1 MVGRSPPKRKIVG
14 SSPIKDVL
22 FDKNKLN
29 YQAIL
34 HDISC
39 FVTSHRT
46 IPLANNNFFKLSYE
60 NVFDLYYSNTKSFE

>member
-22 FDKNKLN
+22 FDNNKLN

-34 HDISC
+34 QDISF
-39 FVTSHRT
+39 FVTSHLT
-46 IPLANNNFFKLSYE
+46 IPLAINNFFKFSYE
-60 NVFDLYYSNTKSFE
+60 KVLDFCYSRT